1 MRIAEHTT
9 MGKAQITHI
18 LCPQTVNIETTYT
31 PCSNNEDS
39 CKANAHGN
47 SHKEAVWQGRN
58 YWYESLD
65 KVKFL

>member
-1 MRIAEHTT
+1 
-9 MGKAQITHI
+9 MGVDMLSVKNMYA
-18 LCPQTVNIETTYT
+18 QTVNIQTTYT

-47 SHKEAVWQGRN
+47 SHKEAVGQGKS